1 MMSYDL
7 QPDGHTNE
15 NIEGSCARGLV
26 KYLFGLAALAVI
38 TLAGT
43 SWFVSRDAMAQTP
56 TSEGSRTIGE
66 PAPASL
72 GIVVDSVPK
81 TIQPAVVRTA
91 APGSTVN
98 FSAIVTG
105 LHGAVVSIGR
115 SRMRNRFDTNGAAE
129 PAQAVVPGTEGTLQF
144 AAPAVGAVLEA
155 VGTGF
160 IVHSDGYILT
170 NYHVVR
176 GNDSMVVTVVGETQ
190 AQNYT
195 ATIVKLD
202 AAMDLALLK
211 IEPRAPLRVAPL
223 GDSDRTQVADEVI
236 AIGSP
241 FGLDLSVSRGIIS
254 AKRKALVIE
263 GTVHRD
269 LIQTDAAI
277 NQGNSG
283 GPLINRSGEVI
294 GVNTAIYT
302 PTGAFAGV
310 GFAVPSNQAK
320 LFLADVIAI
329 QASQPAGTSGL
340 APWSLP
346 VAMPPGGGGTA
357 GPPISADAA
366 SPHGDSRDSMDCAI
380 CHQLLARPG
389 APSAFVGRSS
399 QWPSAN
405 PALSI
410 PAAAATGIPRS
421 GAAGPPI
428 PAGSAS
434 PHGDNRDTMD
444 CATCHRLLPRPG
456 VPTVGVVGQPAWP
469 QGNSARGIP
478 VAAPPPGGAMAAP
491 PIIAGTPAPH
501 KDGRETMDCAIC
513 HKFISPVRGATVAQL
528 AQGPLQFARPPASL
542 ALNAAAASQLGT
554 PPARAPI
561 LGATVQ
567 VVTADLARQTGQTE
581 GKGVFVSRVV
591 PGSPAAAA
599 GLQPGMVIEKVDGRR
614 LRSPSDL
621 AAVVAAA
628 KTGDRLR
635 LAVSGNNGRQE
646 LRLFVGAP
654 TSPPTTPVPIAPVP
668 TEFSWR
674 GMEIETFA
682 SVSLIGTVDL
692 APLKGAVIAEVL
704 PTSPA
709 QRVGLQAND
718 IILEIGGMQTGS
730 TELLNQALIASTDK
744 HGVVM
749 RASRAN
755 REFFLVLP

>member
-1 MMSYDL
+1 MISNDL
-7 QPDGHTNE
+7 GPDVHTDG
-15 NIEGSCARGLV
+15 NIQLSCARGLA
-26 KYLFGLAALAVI
+26 KYVFVLAALAIV

-43 SWFVSRDAMAQTP
+43 SWFVSRDALAQTSS
-56 TSEGSRTIGE
+56 TEGTRTIRE
-66 PAPASL
+66 PAPGSSRM
-72 GIVVDSVPK
+72 VVDSVPT

-91 APGSTVN
+91 PPGNTTD

-105 LHGAVVSIGR
+105 LHGTVVSIGR

-129 PAQAVVPGTEGTLQF
+129 SAQTVAPGTEGTLQF
-144 AAPAVGAVLEA
+144 APPAVGAVLEA

-160 IVHSDGYILT
+160 IVRNDGYILT

-176 GNDSMVVTVVGETQ
+176 GSDSMVVTVVDEAQ

-195 ATIVKLD
+195 ANIVKLD

-211 IEPRAPLRVAPL
+211 MEPRAPLRAAPL

-283 GPLINRSGEVI
+283 GPLISRSGEVI

-329 QASQPAGTSGL
+329 QASQPAGTSEFG
-340 APWSLP
+340 PWSLP
-346 VAMPPGGGGTA
+346 VAMPPGGGAA
-357 GPPISADAA
+357 GPPIPAGAA

-389 APSAFVGRSS
+389 GAPSAFIGRSS

-405 PALSI
+405 PALGI
-410 PAAAATGIPRS
+410 PAAAPTGMTQS

-434 PHGDNRDTMD
+434 PHGDNRDAMD
-444 CATCHRLLPRPG
+444 CAICHRLLPRPG
-456 VPTVGVVGQPAWP
+456 APTVGVVGQFAWP

-478 VAAPPPGGAMAAP
+478 AAAPPPGGAMAAP

-501 KDGRETMDCAIC
+501 KDGREALDCVMC

-528 AQGPLQFARPPASL
+528 AQGPLQFARPPASV

-554 PPARAPI
+554 PPARTPI

-567 VVTADLARQTGQTE
+567 AVTADLARQTRQAE

-614 LRSPSDL
+614 LRAPSDL
-621 AAVVAAA
+621 ADVVAAT

-646 LRLFVGAP
+646 LRLLVAAP
-654 TSPPTTPVPIAPVP
+654 MSSPTTPVPIAPVP

-682 SVSLIGTVDL
+682 SVTLIGTVDG

-718 IILEIGGMQTGS
+718 IVLEIGGMQTGS
-730 TELLNQALIASTDK
+730 AELLNQALIASTDK

-749 RASRAN
+749 RVSRAN
-755 REFFLVLP
+755 RDFLLVLP

>member
-1 MMSYDL
+1 MD
-7 QPDGHTNE
+7 E
-15 NIEGSCARGLV
+15 NIQRNCALGLI
-26 KYLFGLAALAVI
+26 KYLFALAALAVA

-43 SWFVSRDAMAQTP
+43 SWFISRDALAQTS
-56 TSEGSRTIGE
+56 TAEASRTTGE
-66 PAPASL
+66 PAPVSL
-72 GIVVDSVPK
+72 PIAVGSETTTV
-81 TIQPAVVRTA
+81 QPAVVRA
-91 APGSTVN
+91 APSGNTSN

-105 LHGAVVSIGR
+105 LHGTVVSIGR

-129 PAQAVVPGTEGTLQF
+129 RPQTVAPGTEGTLQF

-160 IVHSDGYILT
+160 IVRSDGYILT

-190 AQNYT
+190 AQNYNSN
-195 ATIVKLD
+195 IVKLD

-211 IEPRAPLRVAPL
+211 IEPRVPLRVAPL

-329 QASQPAGTSGL
+329 QASHPAGTSGL

-346 VAMPPGGGGTA
+346 VAMPPGGGGAA
-357 GPPISADAA
+357 GPPIPADAA

-491 PIIAGTPAPH
+491 AIIAGTPAPH
-501 KDGRETMDCAIC
+501 NDGRETMDCAIC

-542 ALNAAAASQLGT
+542 ALNAAAMSQLGT
-554 PPARAPI
+554 PSARIPT

-567 VVTADLARQTGQTE
+567 AVTADLARQTGQTE

-646 LRLFVGAP
+646 LRLLLTAP
-654 TSPPTTPVPIAPVP
+654 MPAPSTSVPISPVP

-682 SVSLIGTVDL
+682 SVTPIGPVAG

-704 PTSPA
+704 PTSPV

-718 IILEIGGMQTGS
+718 IVLEISGMKTGS
-730 TELLNQALIASTDK
+730 AEQLNQALIASADK
-744 HGVVM
+744 RSVVL
-749 RASRAN
+749 RVSRAN
-755 REFFLVLP
+755 REFFIVLP